1 MEPPVLPVIPAGP
14 NRILFFAA
22 GLVVGVL
29 VLVAVPLGLY
39 FMNSSFKFR
48 DELESELG
56 LPVIGVLPTMDTP
69 RAAAL
74 ARRASSASV
83 VASVLCLA
91 AGAAIILWAL

>member
-1 MEPPVLPVIPAGP
+1 MLPVIPAGP
-14 NRILFFAA
+14 NRLLFFAG
-22 GLVVGVL
+22 GLITGVL
-29 VLVAVPLGLY
+29 VLIAVPLGLF

-48 DELESELG
+48 DELENELG

-74 ARRASSASV
+74 ARRASSTSV

-91 AGAAIILWAL
+91 AGAAIILWVL